1 MPDCIFDKRLKQQ
14 ARDQSI
20 QSHWREVDLYTQAVL
35 ESDALDIDKDWS
47 VLTRDATEPL
57 AFPILP
63 GFAGEVRLGW

>member
-35 ESDALDIDKDWS
+35 ESDALDIDKDS
-47 VLTRDATEPL
+47 VLSQESPSK
-57 AFPILP
+57 PS
-63 GFAGEVRLGW
+63 